1 MVQSNQKNITA
12 QLQGEIYVHAY
23 MYETLILSH
32 RRCLKKYS
40 YADPFHQFHNFLLLF
55 SACVSAVKSRPVLHH
70 CVVIFFWSS
79 GIMEC
84 TCMLFTFE
92 NNAPLMR

>member
-12 QLQGEIYVHAY
+12 QLQGEIYVHVY

-40 YADPFHQFHNFLLLF
+40 YADPFHQFNNSYYSCCL
-55 SACVSAVKSRPVLHH
+55 VPVCRL
-70 CVVIFFWSS
+70 
-79 GIMEC
+79 
-84 TCMLFTFE
+84 
-92 NNAPLMR
+92 